1 MIKYELIP
9 THCLGHYQEQSK
21 NKIKDYQKIIKIG
34 KCSKCALPELASKL
48 ESNKHICIEK
58 SQQNSK
64 NVGIYLINLN
74 KNYDLAI
81 HQIIE
86 QSKSKNSDFCNT
98 LMSSLCSLKNGRR
111 DEMQEEIINSIHD
124 KFTKINELKQEIES
138 YKNLLAQSESYLN
151 LLNSY
156 SESKIKFQ
164 QNLNHFTHDNTAYI
178 NKVLKAFISTKL
190 SSLINAPNHYI
201 NSDSPFKSNQEINKI
216 NKNSQNSSNSYEIIN
231 NKHIITN
238 PASKQEKNEN
248 VKPVKLIN
256 CAICDKPFPQD
267 RLEKCYYEKCNL
279 YYCQKC
285 YSYNK
290 HQVRTPDYPCNFYTC
305 SECGSDN
312 LCIMDTV
319 FCASCQFRICSKCF
333 RKKHIEH

>member
-9 THCLGHYQEQSK
+9 THCLWHYQEQFK
-21 NKIKDYQKIIKIG
+21 NKIKNYQQIIKIG
-34 KCSKCALPELASKL
+34 KCSKCGLPELESKL
-48 ESNKHICIEK
+48 ESNKHICIEAP
-58 SQQNSK
+58 QQNSK

-74 KNYDLAI
+74 KNYELAI

-86 QSKSKNSDFCNT
+86 QSKNNKSEFSKT
-98 LMSSLCSLKNGRR
+98 LMDSLWSLHKGRS
-111 DEMQEEIINSIHD
+111 DENQETIINSIHD
-124 KFTKINELKQEIES
+124 KFAKVNELKQEIEF

-164 QNLNHFTHDNTAYI
+164 ENLNHFTHNNAAYI
-178 NKVLKAFISTKL
+178 NKVLKAFLSTKL
-190 SSLINAPNHYI
+190 SSLINAPNHYL
-201 NSDSPFKSNQEINKI
+201 NSNSQFISNQELNNTNKS
-216 NKNSQNSSNSYEIIN
+216 SQNNNISNEIIN
-231 NKHIITN
+231 NKYIITN
-238 PASKQEKNEN
+238 PASQQKKKEN

-256 CAICDKPFPQD
+256 CAICDKLFPQD

-333 RKKHIEH
+333 RKKHIDH

>member
-1 MIKYELIP
+1 ME
-9 THCLGHYQEQSK
+9 HYQEKSK
-21 NKIKDYQKIIKIG
+21 SKIEDYQQIIRIE
-34 KCSKCALPELASKL
+34 KCSKCALPELLSKL
-48 ESNKHICIEK
+48 ETDNHICIAPPE
-58 SQQNSK
+58 QNSK

-74 KNYDLAI
+74 KSYDLAI
-81 HQIIE
+81 HQVIE
-86 QSKSKNSDFCNT
+86 QSKNNKTEFCRT
-98 LMSSLCSLKNGRR
+98 LMDSIWSLKRGRS
-111 DEMQEEIINSIHD
+111 DEMQEKLINTIHD
-124 KFTKINELKQEIES
+124 KFAKINELKQEIES

-164 QNLNHFTHDNTAYI
+164 ENLNHFTLDNATYI

-190 SSLINAPNHYI
+190 SSLINDPNHYL
-201 NSDSPFKSNQEINKI
+201 NNGSPFKSNQEINNTKKDEQNNNII
-216 NKNSQNSSNSYEIIN
+216 NNSNEIIN
-231 NKHIITN
+231 NQPNIIN
-238 PASKQEKNEN
+238 PESPVEKKEN
-248 VKPVKLIN
+248 VQPVKVIN

-290 HQVRTPDYPCNFYTC
+290 HQVRTPDYPCSFYTC

-319 FCASCQFRICSKCF
+319 FCATCQFRICSKCF
-333 RKKHIEH
+333 RKKHSEH